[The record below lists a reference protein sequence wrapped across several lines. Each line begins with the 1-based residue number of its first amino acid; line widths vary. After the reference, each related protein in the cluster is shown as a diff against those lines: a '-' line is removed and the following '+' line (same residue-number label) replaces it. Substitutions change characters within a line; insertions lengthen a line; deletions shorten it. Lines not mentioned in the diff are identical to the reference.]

1 MAFINRKRI
10 KPERV
15 KPICSEA
22 IDSCKFYNSM
32 AWHRFRNVYV
42 SEHPVCAECLL
53 HDHVEPTAEVHHILP
68 FSHGTT
74 EEEQWKLFLD
84 QNNVIALC
92 KQCHI
97 GYHIKMKRYGLERCG
112 GLTEKEWREAHDMD
126 V

>member
-1 MAFINRKRI
+1 MAFINKKRI

-42 SEHPVCAECLL
+42 SEHPVCMECLL
-53 HDHVEPTAEVHHILP
+53 HDHVEPTADIHHRKP
-68 FSHGTT
+68 FGHAAT

-84 QNNVIALC
+84 PNNVVSLC
-92 KQCHI
+92 EACHLA
-97 GYHIKMKRYGLERCG
+97 YHLKMKRYGLDYCD